1 MGHILYCS
9 PRWFYGYDIILEIV
23 FAIITFAVAMY
34 SFRIY
39 RLSGQRDSRLFGFAF
54 LLISASYSLWAILKG
69 FAVSQLESARTILEL
84 ERANIWRYL
93 GIYAHILFFLGGM
106 STLTY
111 MTFKNKNARLC
122 SLIFVLAL
130 TAVILAEQKY
140 IATYL
145 LSVILL
151 FYIIIEYINRYSASK
166 NKNLL
171 LTLGAFIFLF
181 LGRFEFIFSP
191 SQNIFYVIGH
201 ILEFTA
207 YILIL
212 ASLITVIK
220 QGNKGKRFIP

>member
-54 LLISASYSLWAILKG
+54 LLISASYSLWAILNG

-106 STLTY
+106 STLPY
-111 MTFKNKNARLC
+111 ICPCPNSCYSCRAKIYSYLP
-122 SLIFVLAL
+122 AL
-130 TAVILAEQKY
+130 GNTA
-140 IATYL
+140 
-145 LSVILL
+145 
-151 FYIIIEYINRYSASK
+151 
-166 NKNLL
+166 
-171 LTLGAFIFLF
+171 FLH
-181 LGRFEFIFSP
+181 
-191 SQNIFYVIGH
+191 N
-201 ILEFTA
+201 
-207 YILIL
+207 
-212 ASLITVIK
+212 
-220 QGNKGKRFIP
+220 N

>member
-54 LLISASYSLWAILKG
+54 LLISASYSLWAILNG

-111 MTFKNKNARLC
+111 MTF
-122 SLIFVLAL
+122 
-130 TAVILAEQKY
+130 
-140 IATYL
+140 
-145 LSVILL
+145 
-151 FYIIIEYINRYSASK
+151 K